1 MLDKL
6 FIRDNLVYSSSM
18 PHVTSD
24 LVYKMPNSMS
34 TGKESVKA
42 L

>member
-6 FIRDNLVYSSSM
+6 FIRECLVYSSS
-18 PHVTSD
+18 VQQVLFD
-24 LVYKMPNSMS
+24 LVYKMIDSMS
-34 TGKESVKA
+34 TGKGSVKS